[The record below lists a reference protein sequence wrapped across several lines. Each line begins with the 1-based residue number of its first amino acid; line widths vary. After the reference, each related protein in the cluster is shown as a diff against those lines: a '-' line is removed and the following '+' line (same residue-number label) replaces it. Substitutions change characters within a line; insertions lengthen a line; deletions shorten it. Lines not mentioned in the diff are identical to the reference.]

1 MLKNVNFSRKCISKR
16 KKGLLLIFL
25 SAVAKFPENL
35 PCILHVVTNSAS
47 IYTKDFLGLKLKAQS
62 CRSYDNKYII
72 TSTQITNTELFV
84 FIAILVFKLL
94 SR

>member
-1 MLKNVNFSRKCISKR
+1 MLIFQENALQKE
-16 KKGLLLIFL
+16 KKVCCLFFL